1 MSHFP
6 HGAIIAAQ
14 AAQEEQRKRKE
25 EETMT
30 NYTNEDLEQN
40 WEFKIVRASGPAF
53 HRPEIFQAL
62 LEEEALSGWEMVEKL
77 DDQRVR
83 FKRRRELRR
92 KDAAL
97 PPGIDPYRTQ
107 YGANPNVKTVTALV
121 LAGVLMMLGLG
132 FALFLGAPLSGDP
145 PESIG
150 WIAPLIVVL
159 VGVTVGALAA
169 IRRR

>member
-14 AAQEEQRKRKE
+14 AAQEEERKRKE

-30 NYTNEDLEQN
+30 TYTTEDLEDN
-40 WEFKIVRASGPAF
+40 WEFKIVRAGSPAF
-53 HRPEIFQAL
+53 RRPEIFQAL

-92 KDAAL
+92 KDARL
-97 PPGIDPYRTQ
+97 PQGIDPYRTR
-107 YGANPNVKTVTALV
+107 YGSNAPAKTIAVLLV
-121 LAGVLMMLGLG
+121 GVLVMLAFG
-132 FALFLGAPLSGDP
+132 FAFFLRVPLSGAP

-150 WIAPLIVVL
+150 WIAPMIIGLAAVMVGVL
-159 VGVTVGALAA
+159 VVV
-169 IRRR
+169 RRK

>member
-1 MSHFP
+1 MSYFP

-25 EETMT
+25 EEIMT
-30 NYTNEDLEQN
+30 TYTTEDLEQN
-40 WEFKIVRASGPAF
+40 WEFKIVRAGSPAF
-53 HRPEIFQAL
+53 RRPDAFQAL

-92 KDAAL
+92 KDATL

-107 YGANPNVKTVTALV
+107 YGSNASAKTIAALLV
-121 LAGVLMMLGLG
+121 GVFVMLAFG
-132 FALFLGAPLSGDP
+132 FAFFLGAPLSGAP

-150 WIAPLIVVL
+150 WIAPMIIVLAGVM
-159 VGVTVGALAA
+159 VGVLAV